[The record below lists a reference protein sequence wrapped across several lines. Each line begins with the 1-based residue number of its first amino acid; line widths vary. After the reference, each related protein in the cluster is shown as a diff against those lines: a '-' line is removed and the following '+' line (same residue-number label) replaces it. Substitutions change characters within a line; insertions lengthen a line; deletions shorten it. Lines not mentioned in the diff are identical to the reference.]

1 MIGCRSRLVAPSLVA
16 LCLVAAA
23 CGRRTDLLPPA
34 TAARA
39 VHVGFKD
46 SPHSV
51 LRSPV
56 NSAEW
61 DALAR
66 RDPELTL
73 AALRVLPAMEAAARV
88 PDVYR
93 VLASTAPR
101 YIADSISTL
110 VPDARERQR
119 IVDELL
125 RTVLETD
132 FEAGRHLLPHVID
145 ADSRASA
152 LRDIGCVFAADNLP
166 DAVVWLREFPA
177 GAERRAVAS
186 GILSPWVARDL
197 PGAIAWFET
206 LTSDEQHRLLPAI
219 IGRLAEAEPA
229 RAAKIL
235 SAMNADE
242 FESYLPST
250 LAQWATRDIMQAVTW
265 VAALEPRRRE
275 QAAAI
280 LLRELNTAAPAT
292 ARARE

>member
-1 MIGCRSRLVAPSLVA
+1 MIGRRSRLVAPSLGA

-23 CGRRTDLLPPA
+23 CSRRAELLPPA

-39 VHVGFKD
+39 VQVGFKG
-46 SPHSV
+46 SPHIM
-51 LRSPV
+51 LRSPF

-66 RDPELTL
+66 RDPESTL
-73 AALRVLPAMEAAARV
+73 AALRVLPATEAAARV
-88 PDVYR
+88 LDVYR
-93 VLASTAPR
+93 VLASTAPQ

-132 FEAGRHLLPHVID
+132 FEAGRRLLPHVID

-166 DAVVWLREFPA
+166 DAVAWLREFPA
-177 GAERRAVAS
+177 GAERMAVAS
-186 GILSPWVARDL
+186 GIVSPWVARDL
-197 PGAIAWFET
+197 PGATAWFET

-219 IGRLAEAEPA
+219 IERLVEAEPA

-250 LAQWATRDIMQAVTW
+250 LAQWATRDITQAVTW
-265 VAALEPRRRE
+265 VASLDPRRRE
-275 QAAAI
+275 QAVAI
-280 LLRELNTAAPAT
+280 LLRELNTAAPST